1 MQLQEDMANSC
12 CHIFNVRLSLHIP
25 IFEEGMVLK
34 RWLRSYHSNGMF
46 DQAGCSTNNH
56 ASCASGIASDQ
67 DCVYVSNLIT
77 KSKYSRTLAS
87 NQKFQKVQTLC
98 QKLAAIASLCGMSQF
113 RQKYAQIE
121 TLVWNSH

>member
-1 MQLQEDMANSC
+1 MANSC

-25 IFEEGMVLK
+25 IFEEGMVPK

-56 ASCASGIASDQ
+56 ASCASGIVSEQ
-67 DCVYVSNLIT
+67 DCVYVSNLST
-77 KSKYSRTLAS
+77 KSKLFRTLAS
-87 NQKFQKVQTLC
+87 NQKFQKVQTLY